1 MAAASVIAR
10 NLFLEGLKKLSEEFV
25 VELRKGAGEP
35 TDRSAREFVKLHGR
49 EALARVAKLHFK
61 NTQKIR
67 A

>member
-1 MAAASVIAR
+1 VLARTCSSRASR
-10 NLFLEGLKKLSEEFV
+10 SSPRSPRSDLH
-25 VELRKGAGEP
+25 KGAGEP

-67 A
+67 G